1 MSGNPFFE
9 IPVHVLGEIADPTL
23 SVYFASTC
31 ERFFSSVLIAA
42 LLSPRHFDPD
52 PLNDSWLFSVSLL
65 RIYTFMEE
73 FDLIV
78 IGGGPA
84 GYAAA
89 MRGIDFGKKV
99 CLIEKDRVGGAGV
112 YNGALSSKTLWE
124 LSNRVSDINDMI
136 VSKGRTKF
144 ELSWDDVRKN
154 LSEAIFERKF
164 QYAAHIKLLQTETM
178 KKLLQYERG
187 QAKLVNKNEVEI
199 NHEGERKVIRGEK
212 IILATGSRPRSL
224 PNMDVDEET
233 ILTSDGIDHIKD
245 FPKSLVIVGAGVI
258 GCEYATIF
266 SNFGKTKVY
275 LIDRQERILPFE
287 DEDISNLVANNLK
300 KHGVTIHSNAK
311 LERLEK
317 IDGEVEYELSYPDGS
332 LEVIRVEKA
341 LLSVGRTPNV
351 EGLGLENAGV
361 QMSQRGVHIGDDDT
375 VTSIPNIYAV
385 GDVSGR
391 IALVNMGEIEARHA
405 VEKAFGNIPERLN
418 YDNVCTIMFLTPEVA
433 SVGLNEQEC
442 VAQNIPV
449 KVVKIDYSLI
459 ARAIAMRKTQGF
471 FKIIVTNDKDMR
483 ILGMRVVGAHAST
496 AIQAVGLLIKLNMPI
511 EVLSELIH
519 PHPSIV
525 EGIQECVRMLL
536 NRSIFKSSV
545 FKDKLACYSLVE
557 GVKTPL
563 ERL

>member
-1 MSGNPFFE
+1 
-9 IPVHVLGEIADPTL
+9 
-23 SVYFASTC
+23 
-31 ERFFSSVLIAA
+31 
-42 LLSPRHFDPD
+42 
-52 PLNDSWLFSVSLL
+52 
-65 RIYTFMEE
+65 MEE

-136 VSKGRTKF
+136 TSKGRSKF
-144 ELSWDDVRKN
+144 ELTWEDVRKN
-154 LSEAIFERKF
+154 LSEAMFERKF

-178 KKLLQYERG
+178 NNLLKYERG
-187 QAKLVNKNEVEI
+187 AAKLLNANEVTI
-199 NHEGERKVIRGEK
+199 DHEGEKKTIRGEK

-224 PNMDVDEET
+224 PNIEVDEDI

-245 FPKSLVIVGAGVI
+245 FPKSMVIVGAGVI

-287 DEDISNLVANNLK
+287 DEDISTLVESNLK

-317 IDGEVEYELSYPDGS
+317 IDGEVEYELSYPNGS
-332 LEVIRVEKA
+332 HEIIRVEKA
-341 LLSVGRTPNV
+341 LLSVGRIPNV
-351 EGLGLENAGV
+351 ENLGLEDAGV
-361 QMSQRGVHIGDDDT
+361 KMSQKGVHIGDDDT

-391 IALVNMGEIEARHA
+391 MALVNMGEIEARHA

-418 YDNVCTIMFLTPEVA
+418 YDNVCTIMFLSPEVA
-433 SVGLNEQEC
+433 SVGLNEQQC
-442 VAQNIPV
+442 VEQSIPV
-449 KVVKIDYSLI
+449 KVVKMDYSLI

-471 FKIIVTNDKDMR
+471 IKIIVTNDKEMR

-496 AIQAVGLLIKLNMPI
+496 AIQAVGLLIKLNMSI

-536 NRSIFKSSV
+536 NSSVFKSSV
-545 FKDKLACYSLVE
+545 FKDKLACYSLVD